1 VVDGPFEFSPQ
12 VLTSALRI
20 ATAYDYPTLRA
31 FTVKN
36 LEKVSLS
43 AVERIRL
50 AREFGLTSW
59 EGPAYAELHERD
71 DAITIEEAAVLGLDA
86 FVRVAKAREQELR
99 RRGKVADTVEPFE
112 AAEGQQ
118 PIVPEENSVAV
129 RLANADATIARLPEL
144 PTKLAPTTQEPKLNT
159 DEPKPNDQAEPNN
172 EECSSESPS
181 PF

>member
-1 VVDGPFEFSPQ
+1 VVDGPFEFDPQ

-20 ATAYDYPTLRA
+20 ATAYDYPGLRTFA
-31 FTVKN
+31 IAN

-50 AREFGLTSW
+50 AREFGLASW

-71 DAITIEEAAVLGLDA
+71 EAITIEEATVLGLDA

-99 RRGKVADTVEPFE
+99 RKDKDADPIDKRGAE

-118 PIVPEENSVAV
+118 GNIKADENSVPPGFPWGKPAQRV
-129 RLANADATIARLPEL
+129 KRGLAQST
-144 PTKLAPTTQEPKLNT
+144 LASNT
-159 DEPKPNDQAEPNN
+159 GDINSTDQAPSDEAHN
-172 EECSSESPS
+172 SESVL
-181 PF
+181 PFQL